1 MSHPIVTTVTII
13 AGNASLLATSQN
25 GFVKTA
31 LTLVAGATL
40 DAPRRIIVT
49 SAGNDSGIT
58 FTVTG
63 TARNEQGNIVQS
75 ETISG
80 SNAGAATTTQ
90 DFLTVT
96 SVVPSANT
104 ASTVT
109 VGTSGTASGP
119 WVVWDSFATP
129 FQVNIQGNVLSGAPT
144 WSVEVTQDDVFG
156 TWLPVGVPFPRA
168 SLLSTLTNQTTAQF
182 GQLTQPYRAS
192 RLTLTVFGSVSLTQQ
207 QTGS

>member
-207 QTGS
+207 QTGY